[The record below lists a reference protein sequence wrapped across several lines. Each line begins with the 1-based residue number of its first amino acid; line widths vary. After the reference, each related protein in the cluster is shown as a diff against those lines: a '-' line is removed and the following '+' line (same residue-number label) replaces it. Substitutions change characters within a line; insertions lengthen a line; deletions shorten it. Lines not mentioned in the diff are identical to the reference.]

1 MTTPSPD
8 TSGVRV
14 FPPLIYVGLFSVG
27 YTAHRLAPMHLF
39 VDLPPAVRLLGWA
52 LVALALLLS
61 GSAAFLM
68 FRAGTTPN
76 PRRPTTALVAHGP
89 YRFTRNPMYLALALL
104 YLGLSLL
111 VNSAWPLALF
121 PVALMLVERWVIVRE
136 EAYLERVFG
145 EAYRAYKAR
154 VRRWL

>member
-1 MTTPSPD
+1 MT
-8 TSGVRV
+8 
-14 FPPLIYVGLFSVG
+14 
-27 YTAHRLAPMHLF
+27 LF
-39 VDLPPAVRLLGWA
+39 VVLPPAVRLVGWA

-111 VNSAWPLALF
+111 VNSAWPLVLF
-121 PVALMLVERWVIVRE
+121 PVALMLVERCVIVPE
-136 EAYLERVFG
+136 ETYPTPLFANP
-145 EAYRAYKAR
+145 YRPYHP
-154 VRRWL
+154 

>member
-1 MTTPSPD
+1 
-8 TSGVRV
+8 
-14 FPPLIYVGLFSVG
+14 VG

-39 VDLPPAVRLLGWA
+39 VDLPAALRLGGWA
-52 LVALALLLS
+52 LVALALLLAA
-61 GSAAFLM
+61 SAGLLM

-76 PRRPTTALVAHGP
+76 PRRPTTALVLHGP

-104 YLGLSLL
+104 YLGAALL

-121 PVALMLVERWVIVRE
+121 PVAIMLVERWVIARE

-145 EAYRAYKAR
+145 DAYRAYKAR